1 MNTIKSKEA
10 LGILKIL
17 STGEIISG
25 SGSVSISYFLDNP
38 TVYSLTEKELI
49 ERNDS
54 FFRAFKFMGDNTY
67 IHKQDLYIRQGFD
80 SGVILGDS
88 FIQKGE
94 RKFFNG
100 KEYLNH
106 ICVLTF
112 TLDGIKSL
120 ESSYVT
126 NPLKYKENLTLY
138 DKQRLESFLDEQE
151 SVCTVIKNI
160 KNTKLVRM
168 NDIDVKY
175 YLFNFVNGFFADD
188 GIRDNIFEATYKCG
202 DKEGVF
208 FALCEAEYL
217 PDTVKTYV
225 KDESLAKANSQLY
238 CSMLE
243 RLGVHLKAT
252 HVINQIWKFNK
263 DFRGDLSHK
272 VKVFG
277 QHRNFDKEIE
287 RDANLLNELEQEI
300 INEGNII
307 CKTHFNISILE
318 DEHHFLKAIDY
329 IKGVFKT
336 NDFKYYLPS
345 YEGLQKIYLGNI
357 IGSVNKLDP
366 SYYYLSD
373 LKSSLCLM
381 FHNSTFKQDSNGV
394 FFTERLYNTPMKID
408 LWGSPLGKKLPAR
421 NMVFIASTGGGKS
434 VTAQNIVQQYIESG
448 MKLVIVEFG
457 KSFYQLT
464 QLYPDKCLHVDYDG
478 NSPLGINSF
487 RLKEGQK
494 VDLEK
499 INTLVNLVLKFWR
512 SKTIKED
519 AKQVVSLREILKD
532 YYNNKNSGHSF
543 PDFYYYVKE
552 NFDEIAERLE
562 LNKEYFD
569 YNSFIHTCKE
579 FNPGGYYENICKES
593 TLGAQVDDKDVIVFE
608 LTKIKKDQFLI
619 SVIMSIL
626 LDVIETKLLD
636 KSVKG
641 LLLFDEYAEVQTM
654 KSQDLEDIHST
665 VAFCFQKLRKE
676 NSAVT
681 IILQSPS
688 QLGNNEFTSGIISNT
703 QILCVLPT
711 TEKVYDDVIK
721 AFSIKSESDIN
732 LMKSIHNNFENE
744 DKYNEVFFRFMD
756 WGSIAI
762 RLKLSPEKFYSFQTD
777 GDTWSELQVKREVL
791 GSLEKAI
798 INKIKEKEI

>member
-1 MNTIKSKEA
+1 M
-10 LGILKIL
+10 
-17 STGEIISG
+17 
-25 SGSVSISYFLDNP
+25 
-38 TVYSLTEKELI
+38 
-49 ERNDS
+49 
-54 FFRAFKFMGDNTY
+54 
-67 IHKQDLYIRQGFD
+67 
-80 SGVILGDS
+80 
-88 FIQKGE
+88 
-94 RKFFNG
+94 
-100 KEYLNH
+100 
-106 ICVLTF
+106 
-112 TLDGIKSL
+112 
-120 ESSYVT
+120 
-126 NPLKYKENLTLY
+126 
-138 DKQRLESFLDEQE
+138 
-151 SVCTVIKNI
+151 
-160 KNTKLVRM
+160 
-168 NDIDVKY
+168 
-175 YLFNFVNGFFADD
+175 
-188 GIRDNIFEATYKCG
+188 
-202 DKEGVF
+202 
-208 FALCEAEYL
+208 
-217 PDTVKTYV
+217 
-225 KDESLAKANSQLY
+225 
-238 CSMLE
+238 
-243 RLGVHLKAT
+243 
-252 HVINQIWKFNK
+252 
-263 DFRGDLSHK
+263 
-272 VKVFG
+272 
-277 QHRNFDKEIE
+277 
-287 RDANLLNELEQEI
+287 
-300 INEGNII
+300 
-307 CKTHFNISILE
+307 
-318 DEHHFLKAIDY
+318 
-329 IKGVFKT
+329 
-336 NDFKYYLPS
+336 
-345 YEGLQKIYLGNI
+345 
-357 IGSVNKLDP
+357 
-366 SYYYLSD
+366 
-373 LKSSLCLM
+373 
-381 FHNSTFKQDSNGV
+381 
-394 FFTERLYNTPMKID
+394 
-408 LWGSPLGKKLPAR
+408 
-421 NMVFIASTGGGKS
+421 
-434 VTAQNIVQQYIESG
+434 
-448 MKLVIVEFG
+448 
-457 KSFYQLT
+457 
-464 QLYPDKCLHVDYDG
+464 

-579 FNPGGYYENICKES
+579 FTPGGYYENICKES

-608 LTKIKKDQFLI
+608 LFKIKKDQFLI